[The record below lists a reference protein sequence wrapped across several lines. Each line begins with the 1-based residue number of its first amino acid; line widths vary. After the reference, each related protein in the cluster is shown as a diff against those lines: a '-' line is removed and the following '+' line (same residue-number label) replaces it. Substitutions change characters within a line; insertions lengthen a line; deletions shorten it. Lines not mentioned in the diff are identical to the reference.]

1 MVSLIEVPS
10 ALGLPPQLQA
20 RHLLPGATL
29 AEKNA
34 NRDAGDKEKQ
44 RQKAAW
50 EALQAANLDD
60 DEET

>member
-1 MVSLIEVPS
+1 MNGAFLELQETGEAQVE
-10 ALGLPPQLQA
+10 ALADGNE
-20 RHLLPGATL
+20 L
-29 AEKNA
+29 AEKDA

>member
-1 MVSLIEVPS
+1 MNG
-10 ALGLPPQLQA
+10 AFKQLQETGEA
-20 RHLLPGATL
+20 QAEALANGNEL

-34 NRDAGDKEKQ
+34 DKDAGNLEKQ
-44 RQKAAW
+44 RQQAAW